1 MQTGVVIL
9 GSQVFSNEF
18 PSAHAEVLPGVKWG
32 LIEAFPS
39 PAYWAYQAWAN
50 EQQTTPINYKL
61 GSTLQEEV
69 GACLLGGHGIPASVG
84 LAAFSHLK
92 GRGAFSGSVPSE
104 QELFSWL
111 SEPLD
116 VSGRPVRY
124 RFARQKA
131 RYLSAA
137 LLKLDSGMAPL
148 TSGRALRDWLTS
160 IPALDSKQLPGL
172 RETGWMRTMSR
183 FWTYTFCERDCWVGS
198 SRQASLLSATICNW
212 SRSSSR

>member
-92 GRGAFSGSVPSE
+92 GRGHSAGLCPLNKSSSLGYPSH
-104 QELFSWL
+104 S
-111 SEPLD
+111 
-116 VSGRPVRY
+116 
-124 RFARQKA
+124 
-131 RYLSAA
+131 
-137 LLKLDSGMAPL
+137 
-148 TSGRALRDWLTS
+148 
-160 IPALDSKQLPGL
+160 
-172 RETGWMRTMSR
+172 MSR
-183 FWTYTFCERDCWVGS
+183 DGQCATG
-198 SRQASLLSATICNW
+198 LLDRRLATLAQLY
-212 SRSSSR
+212 